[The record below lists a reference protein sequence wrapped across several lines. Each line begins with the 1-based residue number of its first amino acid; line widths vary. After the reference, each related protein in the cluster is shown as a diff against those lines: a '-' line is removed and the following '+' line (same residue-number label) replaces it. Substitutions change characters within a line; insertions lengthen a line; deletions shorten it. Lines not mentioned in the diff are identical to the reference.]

1 MSNKFWSHL
10 VAFGSGTSLNAF
22 FTAENAA
29 DAFFFLVLFI
39 VNLWLAYRF
48 SKDNCFGGFHL
59 VDVPIL
65 LRINSLVAMGK
76 CRRCGARVPIQYL
89 SNGLCRACR
98 KDLEL
103 IKNGEG

>member
-10 VAFGSGTSLNAF
+10 AAFTSGTSLLACL
-22 FTAENAA
+22 TAENAS
-29 DAFFFLVLFI
+29 DAFSFLILFI
-39 VNLWLAYRF
+39 INLWLAYRI
-48 SKDNCFGGFHL
+48 SKDDYFGGFHL

-65 LRINSLVAMGK
+65 LRINSLVAIGK